1 LLYLCKM
8 KMLLK
13 PILIYFLLINYCFAI
28 CLNSTNGFSSEINS
42 TNCTTQN
49 QLYYFTNSKLNL
61 LGFIIKNE
69 KSINSLIKLP
79 NTFEKKQQPDSI
91 NDEHSRES
99 WILSTFSNYILRER
113 YTSKFFTSTDIIFP
127 FHNFW

>member
-1 LLYLCKM
+1 M
-8 KMLLK
+8 KMLFK

-28 CLNSTNGFSSEINS
+28 CINNTNGFSSEIDSN
-42 TNCTTQN
+42 NCTSQS

-79 NTFEKKQQPDSI
+79 NSFEKKQQPDSI

-99 WILSTFSNYILRER
+99 WILSTFSNYILREI